1 MTSPNDLKNAGLKAT
16 LPRLKIIN
24 LFETSTLRHMT
35 AEDVYRQ
42 LLSEGLD
49 IGLATIYRVL
59 TQFEQA
65 GLLVRHHFESGKA
78 VFELERGP
86 APRPPR
92 LPAVRTGRGVLR
104 RGHREAAAA
113 DRPRPRLRD
122 PRARALPLRRVR
134 QAAVP
139 APQERQQLTGG
150 ASASRAQRAPWRGS
164 PARRRSRRLKSRSRK
179 PSSQSAAKYAAPP
192 PAQISASRAT
202 RWPQRRGRASRPACR
217 PLRPARRRA
226 TPSATTSRAHELQPA
241 RPRPVDAAPP
251 QAPEAAGRR

>member
-16 LPRLKIIN
+16 LPRLRIIN

-49 IGLATIYRVL
+49 IGLATVYRVL

-92 LPAVRTGRGVLR
+92 LPAVRPRRGVLR
-104 RGHREAAAA
+104 RGHREAAERRSPATAA
-113 DRPRPRLRD
+113 SRSREHALYLYAECIKPQLPAPQGRAATDRR
-122 PRARALPLRRVR
+122 RRVR
-134 QAAVP
+134 ARP
-139 APQERQQLTGG
+139 ALAPRGAHVGG
-150 ASASRAQRAPWRGS
+150 AR
-164 PARRRSRRLKSRSRK
+164 
-179 PSSQSAAKYAAPP
+179 
-192 PAQISASRAT
+192 
-202 RWPQRRGRASRPACR
+202 
-217 PLRPARRRA
+217 
-226 TPSATTSRAHELQPA
+226 
-241 RPRPVDAAPP
+241 V
-251 QAPEAAGRR
+251 AGD